1 MEEFAKQHGTA
12 MISIAGCLI
21 GIGILTAAFF
31 NGGLATLVKT
41 WSVWL
46 YG

>member
-21 GIGILTAAFF
+21 GMGVLTAAFF
-31 NGGLATLVKT
+31 GGGLAALAKA